1 VAEDSRKTYPTM
13 PTPHWWALRRKFR
26 AAIPREI
33 TNNYLAA
40 ALGMSEKSAA
50 ANIMPSLKSTGIIDK
65 DNKPTDIAVRWRD
78 DTQYPSVCDDIRN
91 TVYPQELL
99 DLAPDSSV
107 GRQVVQTWFANHTGA
122 GESGAA
128 KMTSF
133 YLMLA
138 EADPAKQIEA
148 PQPTGAAAKQTPKPA
163 RASAPVK
170 KSGTTPNSKSRI
182 EGDGVNAGEGVPAK
196 PKRPDLNINVQIHIA
211 SDAPADQI
219 DQIFASMAKHL
230 KDFA

>member
-1 VAEDSRKTYPTM
+1 MM

-26 AAIPREI
+26 AAIPREV

-40 ALGMSEKSAA
+40 SLGMSEKSAA

-65 DNKPTDIAVRWRD
+65 DNKPTDLAVRWRD
-78 DTQYPSVCDDIRN
+78 DVQYPSVCGDIRN
-91 TVYPQELL
+91 AVYPQELL
-99 DLAPDSSV
+99 DLAPDGSV
-107 GRQVVQTWFANHTGA
+107 GRQVIQTWFANHTGA

-128 KMTSF
+128 KMASF

-138 EADPAKQIEA
+138 EADPAKQTEA
-148 PQPTGAAAKQTPKPA
+148 AQPVGAVTKQATKPTRQAATARKGASAVAKPTSEGDSERARVEEPA
-163 RASAPVK
+163 R
-170 KSGTTPNSKSRI
+170 
-182 EGDGVNAGEGVPAK
+182 

-211 SDAPADQI
+211 ADAPADQI